1 VTKVKICGITNLD
14 DALVAIEAGAD
25 ILGFNF
31 YAKSPR
37 FLSPEAAKV
46 IIDKLPQHVT
56 TVAVFVNE
64 SFDFIVETIA
74 NTGIDVIQLHGDES
88 TSYVDALR
96 KRIDRDVIKAFRVS
110 DKFQVADTLDY
121 SVHGIMLDAFSP
133 SERGGTGEVFDWDIA
148 KSVWT
153 MVGQLWLA
161 GGLTPA
167 NVGDAIREVRPY
179 AVDVCS
185 GVESAKGIKDPEKV
199 RAFVKNAKNAL

>member
-14 DALVAIEAGAD
+14 DALMAVTAGAD
-25 ILGFNF
+25 MLGFNF
-31 YAKSPR
+31 YEKSPR
-37 FLSPEAAKV
+37 FVSPESAKA
-46 IIDKLPQHVT
+46 IIDKLPQDVT

-64 SFDFIVETIA
+64 SVDFVVGTIES
-74 NTGIDVIQLHGDES
+74 TGIDLIQLHGDES

-110 DKFQVADTLDY
+110 DTFQVEDTLDY

-133 SERGGTGEVFDWDIA
+133 LERGGTGEVLDWDVA
-148 KSVWT
+148 RSVWT

-161 GGLTPA
+161 GGLDHE
-167 NVGDAIREVRPY
+167 NVEDAIRAVEPY